1 MKVNKTLF
9 VLGISAALILGAL
22 SGCSILG
29 GTTSSP
35 SPSPSLSPSGT
46 PAAVNPS
53 ETASPSPTV
62 SLTKDAISKTLT
74 SYGDKAYDITWSP
87 DNTAVVFIK
96 QDAQQSNIYVWK
108 LSQAE
113 AQSLYKAEDTTS
125 GFSWSPDSKYFL
137 VKVGHMGPGTIT
149 STLVDAS
156 SLKTLAKDLT
166 TVSVSP
172 PVWSADS
179 RFLALSTD
187 DEATNAIEIKIYT
200 VAAGTSISAVKSVN
214 KFGPYIVT
222 SWGEDNNIKYTEA
235 TCDTV
240 RVEKTIGVG
249 E

>member
-1 MKVNKTLF
+1 MKINKTLS
-9 VLGISAALILGAL
+9 VLGISAALAVGIL
-22 SGCSILG
+22 SGCSVFG
-29 GTTSSP
+29 GSAVSP
-35 SPSPSLSPSGT
+35 SPSAAET
-46 PAAVNPS
+46 PAAVSP
-53 ETASPSPTV
+53 TAAVSPSPTV
-62 SLTKDAISKTLT
+62 SVTKDEVSKTLT

-96 QDAQQSNIYVWK
+96 QDEQQSNIYVWK
-108 LSQAE
+108 LIQAE
-113 AQSLYKAEDTTS
+113 AQTLYKAEDTTS
-125 GFSWSPDSKYFL
+125 GFSWSPNSKYFL
-137 VKVGHMGPGTIT
+137 VNVGHMGPGTIT
-149 STLVDAS
+149 STLIDAD
-156 SLKTLAKDLT
+156 SLKTLSTDIS

-179 RFLALSTD
+179 RFLALSSD

-235 TCDTV
+235 TSASERAD
-240 RVEKTIGVG
+240 KTIGVG

>member
-1 MKVNKTLF
+1 MKINKTLF
-9 VLGISAALILGAL
+9 VLGISAALLFGSL
-22 SGCSILG
+22 SGCSLLK
-29 GTTSSP
+29 GTASSP
-35 SPSPSLSPSGT
+35 SPTPSATET
-46 PAAVNPS
+46 PETVAP
-53 ETASPSPTV
+53 TASVSPTPV
-62 SLTKDAISKTLT
+62 SLTKEQISKTLT
-74 SYGDKAYDITWSP
+74 SYGDKSYDITWAP

-96 QDAQQSNIYVWK
+96 QDGQQSNIYVWK
-108 LSQAE
+108 LTQTE

-125 GFSWSPDSKYFL
+125 GFSWSPDCKYFL

-149 STLVDAS
+149 STLVDVN
-156 SLKTLAKDLT
+156 SLKTLATDIT

-200 VAAGTSISAVKSVN
+200 VASGTSISAVKSVN

-222 SWGEDNNIKYTEA
+222 GWGADNNIKYTEA
-235 TCDTV
+235 TSADA
-240 RVEKTIGVG
+240 RMEKTIGVG